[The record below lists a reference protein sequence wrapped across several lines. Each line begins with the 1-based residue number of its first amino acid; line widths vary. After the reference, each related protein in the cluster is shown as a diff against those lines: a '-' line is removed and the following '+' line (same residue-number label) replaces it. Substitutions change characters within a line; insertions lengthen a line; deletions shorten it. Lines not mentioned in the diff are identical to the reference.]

1 MTTARGAPSMS
12 PVELAGMIDHTLLA
26 PGATAGDIER
36 LCREAVEHCFASV
49 CVNPA
54 RVELAASLLRAES
67 SRVRVCSVV
76 GFPLGAGLDKVG
88 ETKRVIGL
96 GAEEIDMVISIG
108 LLREGR
114 LDEVLSE
121 IEQVV
126 RASGGRPVK
135 VIMETCYLVDDQKL
149 SVCDL
154 AIEAGAAFVKTSTGF
169 GSGGAT
175 EKDVRLLSGRARGRI
190 GVKASGGI
198 GTLDAARRMLRAGA
212 TRLGCSRSV
221 SIMLEAEAERLDR

>member
-1 MTTARGAPSMS
+1 MS
-12 PVELAGMIDHTLLA
+12 PSELAEMIDHTLLS
-26 PGATAGDIER
+26 PGATTEDIEK
-36 LCREAVEHCFASV
+36 LCREATKYCFASV

-54 RVELAASLLRAES
+54 RVELAASLLRAGS

-76 GFPLGAGLDKVG
+76 GFPLGAGLDKAEEAG
-88 ETKRVIGL
+88 RVVRL

-114 LDEVLSE
+114 PDDVLSE

-126 RASGGRPVK
+126 RASSGLPVK
-135 VIMETCYLVDDQKL
+135 VIMETCYLTDDQKL
-149 SVCDL
+149 MVCDL
-154 AIEAGAAFVKTSTGF
+154 AVEAGAAFVKTSTGF

-175 EKDVRLLSGRARGRI
+175 EEDVRLLSGRAGGRI

-198 GTLDAARRMLRAGA
+198 GTLDAARRMIRAGA

-221 SIMLEAEAERLDR
+221 SIMLEAEAEHRGR